1 MQDYSGEPPHPL
13 ELFVGHKLLSEDGV
27 GDDNR
32 TVRDVENGDAVV
44 QEKCVPDNSQGNA
57 DASKLVDGI
66 EVSVAAF
73 EALAAVAG
81 LQGRVKRAGK
91 RARNG
96 TRAGKNGYF
105 ALLGTEPQFSQGR
118 HGGGGTT
125 GVASALKANAV
136 GVDLRLK
143 SR

>member
-1 MQDYSGEPPHPL
+1 M
-13 ELFVGHKLLSEDGV
+13 GHKLLSEGGV

-32 TVRDVENGDAVV
+32 TVRDVEDGDAVV

-57 DASKLVDGI
+57 DASKLVEGI

-81 LQGRVKRAGK
+81 LQGRVKRPGK
-91 RARNG
+91 RAGDG
-96 TRAGKNGYF
+96 TRAGKHGYF
-105 ALLGTEPQFSQGR
+105 TLLGVEPQFSQGG
-118 HGGGGTT
+118 HGGGRTA